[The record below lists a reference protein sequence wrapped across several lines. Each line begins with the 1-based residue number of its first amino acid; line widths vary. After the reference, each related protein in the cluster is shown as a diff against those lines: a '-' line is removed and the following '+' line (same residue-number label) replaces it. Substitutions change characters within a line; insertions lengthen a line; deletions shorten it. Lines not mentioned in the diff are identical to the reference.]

1 MLNTINGMKKLV
13 NPLGDLIVYFLMR
26 LQRFLIWSKFQM
38 CDSSQF
44 VSGERTGGVSRQSH
58 TLINLNMAWT
68 LAVVVCLVSKSR
80 QSNTKSLIL
89 FYRLIQTVCVK
100 TVNVTLLTSHFAL
113 ADFDN
118 DRQSFPFF
126 R

>member
-13 NPLGDLIVYFLMR
+13 NPLGDLIVYFLVR

-44 VSGERTGGVSRQSH
+44 VSGERTGGFSRQSH
-58 TLINLNMAWT
+58 TLINLNMALT
-68 LAVVVCLVSKSR
+68 LAVVVCLVSTSG

-89 FYRLIQTVCVK
+89 FYRLIQTFCVK
-100 TVNVTLLTSHFAL
+100 TLNVTLLTSHFAL

-118 DRQSFPFF
+118 DGQSLPFF

>member
-13 NPLGDLIVYFLMR
+13 NPLGELIVYFLVR

-44 VSGERTGGVSRQSH
+44 VSGERTGGFSHQSH

-68 LAVVVCLVSKSR
+68 LAVVVCLVSTSG

-89 FYRLIQTVCVK
+89 FYRLIQTFLCK
-100 TVNVTLLTSHFAL
+100 NCECYIIDL
-113 ADFDN
+113 
-118 DRQSFPFF
+118 SFCFS
-126 R
+126 

>member
-1 MLNTINGMKKLV
+1 
-13 NPLGDLIVYFLMR
+13 
-26 LQRFLIWSKFQM
+26 M

-44 VSGERTGGVSRQSH
+44 VSGERTGWVSRQSH

>member
-13 NPLGDLIVYFLMR
+13 NPLGDLIVYFLVR

-44 VSGERTGGVSRQSH
+44 VSGERTGGFSHQSH

-68 LAVVVCLVSKSR
+68 LAVVVCLVSTSG

-89 FYRLIQTVCVK
+89 FYRLIQTFLCK
-100 TVNVTLLTSHFAL
+100 NCECYIIDL
-113 ADFDN
+113 
-118 DRQSFPFF
+118 SFCFS
-126 R
+126 